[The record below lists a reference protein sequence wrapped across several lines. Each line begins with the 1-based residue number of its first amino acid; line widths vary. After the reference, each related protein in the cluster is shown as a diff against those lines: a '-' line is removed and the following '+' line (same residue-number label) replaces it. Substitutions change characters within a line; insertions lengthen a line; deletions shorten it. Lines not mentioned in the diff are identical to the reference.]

1 MNVIT
6 TEQSRHFSHIV
17 RKNQLKAV
25 ALTGKINGTR
35 RRGLQKGTTG
45 HCTLV
50 VKNGQVSLMILWGS
64 IDVVR
69 TTGVPADRQRQCLTE
84 HTCRTD

>member
-35 RRGLQKGTTG
+35 RRGLQGTAR
-45 HCTLV
+45 
-50 VKNGQVSLMILWGS
+50 LWS
-64 IDVVR
+64 KMDK
-69 TTGVPADRQRQCLTE
+69 
-84 HTCRTD
+84 